1 MWKFVLIVGITAG
14 MFLSVTYAGSNEAIS
29 DESSESSEDDSAED
43 NDNYEDGN
51 NDTECSC
58 KKNCPEGEEYS
69 DCPQAIC
76 GPITCDETGFP
87 KTICGDKAI
96 CEPGCLC
103 KDGKLRNKD
112 GECVSPDQCPSCG
125 GDKNAMLGCGTNCK
139 KKCSD
144 LVNPNRV
151 CGIGC
156 QLNGC
161 NCKNGFYYDSNLKKC
176 VKPEECTSTCPKGE
190 VYSACPAA
198 ICGPL
203 TCAEAGYPKK
213 SCGNSSPCSSNASCI
228 CQDSYLRNS
237 TGKCI
242 PSNQCPSCGGDE
254 NAIPSN
260 RGNCGRTCA
269 DVGKNVTACPEVYII
284 NGCECKPNYYYDTK
298 IKKCVTAEKCI
309 PSCPA
314 GEEYLDCP
322 EASCKPLTCDE
333 VGYPKSNCGN
343 SSLHSCK
350 PRCVCKYGNVKNKA
364 GKCVSRKECPSC
376 GGDIN
381 AEPGCATNCG
391 KKCSDV
397 VIPKL
402 MCPKI
407 CFNNGC
413 DCKKGYYYNGVSK
426 KCVKAEDC
434 PSSSVC
440 PKPNEVY
447 ASCPSPGPG
456 QLCTDY
462 LKNSTC
468 PSDNSGNN
476 TTVCHPAC
484 ICKKDTYRN
493 KKGNCVSG
501 SQCKDDACP
510 DGEEYSE
517 CPDASCSPL
526 TCDKAGFPNPNCGN
540 SSSCPG
546 KPGCIC
552 KDGKLRNKDGKCVD
566 SNECPSCGGD
576 ENAVLGCGNHCGRT
590 CADLRSNVTRI
601 CPLYCILNA
610 CSCRPNYYYDG
621 NTKKC
626 VKPEQCSS
634 TCPVGEVYKEC
645 PPVECDADYCPRS
658 SDSPLKC
665 PIPKKCAKGRC
676 VCGPNKKRDRKTG
689 KCIPVAKCPP
699 FLCSKPNEVYDKCPQ
714 ESQCPRETCDDYLEN
729 SPCAKHRLGISV
741 PCKPACKCKKG
752 YYKDSKGNCVT
763 PQKCEELA
771 CKPNEVFS
779 NCSNAICRAQDCK
792 DKGKPVPCP
801 DLKPGAC
808 IRSCVCRENYLKK
821 NGVCVPQDQCVDTP
835 TCPVGEVYKEC
846 PPVKCDADYCPQSR
860 DSPQKC
866 PIPKNCE
873 KGRCVC
879 GPNKKRDRK
888 TGKCIPVA
896 KCPPFPCSKPNEV
909 YDKCPQESQCPR
921 ETCDDYLENSPC
933 AKHRLGISVPC
944 KPACKCKKGYY
955 KDSKGNC
962 VTPQKCEELACKPNE
977 VFSSCS
983 NAICRAQDCKDKG
996 KPVPCPKLKPGACI
1010 PGCVCREN
1018 YLKKNGECVPEDQ
1031 CVDNEKEC
1039 GCGQKPQQPSN
1050 NTCGNVENLK
1060 LALTHGSNMFTINFL
1075 YQQVKA
1081 NPGKSVIS
1089 SPTSALPCLAILAL
1103 KADGPTFTE
1112 IAKVMNLTTKEQIRC
1127 VFKSFLDS
1135 FQTAEGTQLD
1145 LANKIYVSEN
1155 YKLNSSF
1162 EQDTKNIIN
1171 AEVESANFSEPVK
1184 AAANANKWVSDQ
1196 TKGKIKDLISPS
1208 MLDSL
1213 TRLILLS
1220 ACYFKGTWKTKFNP
1234 NNTKSTDFYV
1244 NPSKT
1249 IKVDMMQLKTKMK
1262 YSNNKDL
1269 DAQLIELPY
1278 MDLNVTLLVVVPN
1291 QKFSSSDLLVKMQDP
1306 TILNT
1311 AMNNLYEETVTLY
1324 LPKIDVSS
1332 STDLKEILKSIGVK
1346 TIFDDSAAELRGLI
1360 VPDEDLYVSK
1370 AVQKATITINEEGSV
1385 AAAANAFI
1393 VSTRTASV
1401 RPQMQYVVKAD
1412 HPYLYCI
1419 KIRKILLFC
1428 GVFTG

>member
-14 MFLSVTYAGSNEAIS
+14 MFLSVTYAGSNEATP
-29 DESSESSEDDSAED
+29 ESPEDDPAED
-43 NDNYEDGN
+43 YADYKDGN

-58 KKNCPEGEEYS
+58 KKNCPEGQEYS

-96 CEPGCLC
+96 CNPGCLC
-103 KDGKLRNKD
+103 KDGKIKNKD
-112 GECVSPDQCPSCG
+112 GKCVSPDQCPSCG
-125 GDKNAMLGCGTNCK
+125 GDKNATLGCGTNCK

-151 CGIGC
+151 CGKGC

-161 NCKNGFYYDSNLKKC
+161 DCKNGFYYDSNLKKC
-176 VKPEECTSTCPKGE
+176 VKPEDCTSTCPKGE

-626 VKPEQCSS
+626 VKPEQC
-634 TCPVGEVYKEC
+634 
-645 PPVECDADYCPRS
+645 
-658 SDSPLKC
+658 
-665 PIPKKCAKGRC
+665 
-676 VCGPNKKRDRKTG
+676 
-689 KCIPVAKCPP
+689 
-699 FLCSKPNEVYDKCPQ
+699 
-714 ESQCPRETCDDYLEN
+714 
-729 SPCAKHRLGISV
+729 
-741 PCKPACKCKKG
+741 
-752 YYKDSKGNCVT
+752 
-763 PQKCEELA
+763 
-771 CKPNEVFS
+771 
-779 NCSNAICRAQDCK
+779 
-792 DKGKPVPCP
+792 
-801 DLKPGAC
+801 
-808 IRSCVCRENYLKK
+808 
-821 NGVCVPQDQCVDTP
+821 
-835 TCPVGEVYKEC
+835 
-846 PPVKCDADYCPQSR
+846 
-860 DSPQKC
+860 
-866 PIPKNCE
+866 
-873 KGRCVC
+873 
-879 GPNKKRDRK
+879 
-888 TGKCIPVA
+888 
-896 KCPPFPCSKPNEV
+896 
-909 YDKCPQESQCPR
+909 
-921 ETCDDYLENSPC
+921 
-933 AKHRLGISVPC
+933 
-944 KPACKCKKGYY
+944 
-955 KDSKGNC
+955 
-962 VTPQKCEELACKPNE
+962 
-977 VFSSCS
+977 
-983 NAICRAQDCKDKG
+983 
-996 KPVPCPKLKPGACI
+996 
-1010 PGCVCREN
+1010 
-1018 YLKKNGECVPEDQ
+1018 
-1031 CVDNEKEC
+1031 
-1039 GCGQKPQQPSN
+1039 
-1050 NTCGNVENLK
+1050 
-1060 LALTHGSNMFTINFL
+1060 
-1075 YQQVKA
+1075 
-1081 NPGKSVIS
+1081 
-1089 SPTSALPCLAILAL
+1089 
-1103 KADGPTFTE
+1103 
-1112 IAKVMNLTTKEQIRC
+1112 
-1127 VFKSFLDS
+1127 
-1135 FQTAEGTQLD
+1135 
-1145 LANKIYVSEN
+1145 
-1155 YKLNSSF
+1155 
-1162 EQDTKNIIN
+1162 
-1171 AEVESANFSEPVK
+1171 
-1184 AAANANKWVSDQ
+1184 
-1196 TKGKIKDLISPS
+1196 
-1208 MLDSL
+1208 
-1213 TRLILLS
+1213 
-1220 ACYFKGTWKTKFNP
+1220 
-1234 NNTKSTDFYV
+1234 
-1244 NPSKT
+1244 
-1249 IKVDMMQLKTKMK
+1249 
-1262 YSNNKDL
+1262 
-1269 DAQLIELPY
+1269 
-1278 MDLNVTLLVVVPN
+1278 
-1291 QKFSSSDLLVKMQDP
+1291 
-1306 TILNT
+1306 
-1311 AMNNLYEETVTLY
+1311 
-1324 LPKIDVSS
+1324 
-1332 STDLKEILKSIGVK
+1332 
-1346 TIFDDSAAELRGLI
+1346 
-1360 VPDEDLYVSK
+1360 
-1370 AVQKATITINEEGSV
+1370 
-1385 AAAANAFI
+1385 
-1393 VSTRTASV
+1393 
-1401 RPQMQYVVKAD
+1401 
-1412 HPYLYCI
+1412 
-1419 KIRKILLFC
+1419 
-1428 GVFTG
+1428 